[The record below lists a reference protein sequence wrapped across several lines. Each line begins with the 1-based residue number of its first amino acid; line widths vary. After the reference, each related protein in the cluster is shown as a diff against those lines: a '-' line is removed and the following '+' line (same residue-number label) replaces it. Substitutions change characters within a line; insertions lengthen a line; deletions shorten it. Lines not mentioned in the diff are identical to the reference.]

1 MTRVESLSHFIGFLA
16 QGEMEKY
23 TFTLLYFCS
32 NFDRYEI
39 FMVIN
44 PVLISYFLLR
54 TEEFDFNEK
63 LLLKRN
69 E

>member
-39 FMVIN
+39 FMVI
-44 PVLISYFLLR
+44 LC
-54 TEEFDFNEK
+54 TEEFDYNEK

-69 E
+69 Q

>member
-23 TFTLLYFCS
+23 TFTFLYLCS

-39 FMVIN
+39 FMVILCN
-44 PVLISYFLLR
+44 
-54 TEEFDFNEK
+54 EEFDSIEK

>member
-39 FMVIN
+39 FMVI
-44 PVLISYFLLR
+44 LC
-54 TEEFDFNEK
+54 TEEFDYNEK